1 MASDNV
7 ERARHMLEVRDVDL
21 MNERRQQVRAAALS
35 SNDFLPA
42 GFDRDEAMRSYG
54 FLQVIHDHCLRYS
67 KEVLPE
73 GVPGQRNP
81 PRVGHA
87 DQMQRKRDLEAVV
100 TSISEAERQE
110 LQWLYSLGFPADLI
124 FLFYRR
130 PVLKYE
136 VLTTVLQLKND
147 KVRRSNCAGRLLTL
161 SGSCANAWLTDAEIF
176 HMASMMSRIQP
187 LAPEEGFSEEEYGK
201 KRLAKVFM
209 SLSRQ
214 GEVSGRKM
222 SACEEGTLS
231 LWMDFVRS
239 KCACTCWI
247 GEQWGW
253 NPLVVSEQKRI
264 RHAYAALLTRSASG
278 EPSENSSK
286 RQLQLEEEVRKVRT
300 RLMDSIPQ
308 ESTSVSSASV
318 VSVEALTPVPDP
330 VPVAAGARGGN
341 NPWSKRRAEL
351 VEILSS
357 KYPSFE
363 LDAVF
368 DEAGWGELV
377 KGKDTRI
384 TGKCKICQTP
394 NGASISKIAG
404 IQGLPKCK
412 EPCCTASRLLPDSQ
426 VQPELLDLDAID
438 DDASEEEEV
447 RPKLNHRS
455 YFEEVM
461 AFMEI
466 YHPHVRLRGDLMT
479 PLGWKAAIQTQ
490 TSSIEVTCLLCD
502 QVRSASSQ
510 NILYNGQGFCQACT
524 RLQTGYKKAV
534 GVLSGLLR
542 ISNPHMRSQG
552 TGQGQRYCHVDVECM
567 VKDCG
572 WKDTLCTRSYA
583 GILKKDPQAK
593 IIPCKRC
600 NKVEPWRTLAGFH
613 NFQRILEFYQE
624 TRFYKPVLDAD
635 SWLQKVTNLKS
646 KVPIQC
652 AICNEIREVRLSNI
666 QQGGS
671 VGCGC
676 LRSSYALEAE
686 LLKIFPSV
694 KIRREVKLIGGLKM
708 DFAYFFDEDASVS
721 RLQYL
726 KACQDLKI
734 LPSSENVKIGIELD
748 GPQHFSWV
756 IFSEPNEQI
765 GLRDFHKDVAAC
777 ESGTTLIRVQQMS
790 VWENAPHWK
799 DFLRSAL
806 MYAVSTPGGR
816 VICEDNPNYT
826 HSSKYAD
833 MRSSGSLSILRRC
846 EKIAHGVIREMQM

>member
-1 MASDNV
+1 
-7 ERARHMLEVRDVDL
+7 MLEVRNVDL

-42 GFDRDEAMRSYG
+42 GFDRDEAMRSRG

-81 PRVGHA
+81 PRSGHA
-87 DQMQRKRDLEAVV
+87 DQIQRKRDLEAVV
-100 TSISEAERQE
+100 TSISEGERQE

-130 PVLKYE
+130 PILRYE
-136 VLTTVLQLKND
+136 VLTAVLQLKND
-147 KVRRSNCAGRLLTL
+147 KVRRSNCEGRLLTL

-231 LWMDFVRS
+231 LWIDFVRS

-264 RHAYAALLTRSASG
+264 RHAYASLVARSSSG

-286 RQLQLEEEVRKVRT
+286 RQLQLEEDVRQVRT

-308 ESTSVSSASV
+308 ESISVRSD
-318 VSVEALTPVPDP
+318 SVEVFLPKTSSSSVDP
-330 VPVAAGARGGN
+330 VQIVAATRGGN
-341 NPWSKRRAEL
+341 NPWSKRRSEFL
-351 VEILSS
+351 DILSS

-363 LDAVF
+363 LDSTF
-368 DEAGWGELV
+368 DEEGWLTLV
-377 KGKDTRI
+377 KGKDTRL
-384 TGKCKICQTP
+384 TGKCKICHTP
-394 NGASISKIAG
+394 NGASISNMLG
-404 IQGLPKCK
+404 SQGLPKCK
-412 EPCCTASRLLPDSQ
+412 GSGCSTSASLPGPKMESE
-426 VQPELLDLDAID
+426 VLDAALIG
-438 DDASEEEEV
+438 DDASEEEEEEEM
-447 RPKLNHRS
+447 RPKLNHHS
-455 YFEEVM
+455 DFEAVM
-461 AFMEI
+461 AFMET

-524 RLQTGYKKAV
+524 RLQTGYRKAV
-534 GVLSGLLR
+534 AVLSGLLR

-613 NFQRILEFYQE
+613 NFQRVLEYYQE
-624 TRFYKPVLDAD
+624 TRFYRSVLDAD
-635 SWLQKVTNLKS
+635 SWLQKVTNKKS

-652 AICNEIREVRLSNI
+652 AICDEIREVRLSSI

-686 LLKIFPSV
+686 LLKIIPSV
-694 KIRREVKLIGGLKM
+694 NIHREVKLIGGLKM
-708 DFAYFFDEDASVS
+708 DFAYFFDEDANGS
-721 RLQYL
+721 RSQYL

-734 LPSSENVKIGIELD
+734 QPSSGKVKIGIELD
-748 GPQHFSWV
+748 GRQHFSWV

-777 ESGTTLIRVQQMS
+777 ESGTTLIRLQQIS
-790 VWENAPHWK
+790 VWEDAPHWK

-806 MYAVSTPGGR
+806 MYAISTPGGR
-816 VICEDNPNYT
+816 IICEDSPNYT
-826 HSSKYAD
+826 HASKYAD
-833 MRSSGSLSILRRC
+833 MRSSGCLSTLRRS
-846 EKIAHGVIREMQM
+846 EKIAYGVIRELQS

>member
-1 MASDNV
+1 
-7 ERARHMLEVRDVDL
+7 MLEVRDVDL

-35 SNDFLPA
+35 SNDFLPV
-42 GFDRDEAMRSYG
+42 GFDRDETMRSHG
-54 FLQVIHDHCLRYS
+54 FLQVIHDHCLRYG
-67 KEVLPE
+67 KEVPPE
-73 GVPGQRNP
+73 GVPGLRNP
-81 PRVGHA
+81 PRTGHA

-100 TSISEAERQE
+100 TTISEGERQE

-136 VLTTVLQLKND
+136 VLTAVLQVKND
-147 KVRRSNCAGRLLTL
+147 KVRRSNCEGRLLTL

-176 HMASMMSRIQP
+176 HMASMMSRIRP
-187 LAPEEGFSEEEYGK
+187 LVPEDGFSEEEYGK

-231 LWMDFVRS
+231 LWIDFVRS

-264 RHAYAALLTRSASG
+264 RHAYAALITRSSSG

-286 RQLQLEEEVRKVRT
+286 RQLQLEEDVRQVRT
-300 RLMDSIPQ
+300 RLMDL
-308 ESTSVSSASV
+308 
-318 VSVEALTPVPDP
+318 VSVEVLTPEMLSPVPDP
-330 VPVAAGARGGN
+330 APDAAGARGGN
-341 NPWSKRRAEL
+341 NPWNKRRSEL

-363 LDAVF
+363 LDVMF
-368 DEAGWGELV
+368 DEAGWGQLV
-377 KGKDTRI
+377 KGKDTRL
-384 TGKCKICQTP
+384 TGKCKVCQTP
-394 NGASISKIAG
+394 NGASISKIVG
-404 IQGLPKCK
+404 SQGLPKCK
-412 EPCCTASRLLPDSQ
+412 EPGCAMSGPLTDTQ
-426 VQPELLDLDAID
+426 VQPELLDSNAVD
-438 DDASEEEEV
+438 DDASEEEEEEV

-455 YFEEVM
+455 DFEEVM
-461 AFMEI
+461 SFMEI

-479 PLGWKAAIQTQ
+479 ALGWKAAIQTQ
-490 TSSIEVTCLLCD
+490 TSSIEVTCLLCE

-524 RLQTGYKKAV
+524 RLQTGYRKAV

-567 VKDCG
+567 VKDCD

-600 NKVEPWRTLAGFH
+600 NKVEPWKTLAGFH
-613 NFQRILEFYQE
+613 NFQRVLEYYQE
-624 TRFYKPVLDAD
+624 TRFYKAVLDAD
-635 SWLQKVTNLKS
+635 SWLQKVTNLKN

-652 AICNEIREVRLSNI
+652 AICDEIREVRLSNI
-666 QQGGS
+666 QQGES

-686 LLKIFPSV
+686 LLKIIPSV
-694 KIRREVKLIGGLKM
+694 KIHREVKLIGGLKM
-708 DFAYFFDEDASVS
+708 DFAYFFDEDANGS
-721 RLQYL
+721 RSQYL

-734 LPSSENVKIGIELD
+734 QPSSGKAKIGIELD
-748 GPQHFSWV
+748 GRQHFSWV

-765 GLRDFHKDVAAC
+765 GLRDFNKDKAAC
-777 ESGTTLIRVQQMS
+777 ESGTTLIRLQQMS
-790 VWENAPHWK
+790 VWGDAPHWK
-799 DFLRSAL
+799 DFLRSAV
-806 MYAVSTPGGR
+806 MYAISTPGGR
-816 VICEDNPNYT
+816 IICEDSPNYT

-833 MRSSGSLSILRRC
+833 MRSSGCLSTLRLSD
-846 EKIAHGVIREMQM
+846 EIAYGVIREMQM